1 MTKSDVHFDISQM
14 KKYPLRG
21 RKKITDETT
30 MYVSE
35 INEDISEIHEIEI
48 QEEILEIPEIQETDE
63 SELPGTSQGS
73 EQPDMTESDLPD
85 DLPRK
90 QKFTSLADVCDIENY
105 SPVTAPQNKKTYTY
119 RDAKGTMTMNWSNV
133 LPSLDRNPRNAGRH

>member
-1 MTKSDVHFDISQM
+1 M

-30 MYVSE
+30 MHVSE

-48 QEEILEIPEIQETDE
+48 PEEIPEIQEIQETDE

-73 EQPDMTESDLPD
+73 EQPDMTETD
-85 DLPRK
+85 
-90 QKFTSLADVCDIENY
+90 
-105 SPVTAPQNKKTYTY
+105 
-119 RDAKGTMTMNWSNV
+119 
-133 LPSLDRNPRNAGRH
+133 